1 MSALDN
7 VDIDKLERLCAL
19 AEVINDDRLYEALA
33 KLIEMKCLMMRADN
47 VTDNN

>member
-1 MSALDN
+1 MGNLDN

-47 VTDNN
+47 ANDND